1 MSVPFSWEGRRLTS
15 DINYAGGWAN
25 ARGATEAVVARAR
38 ALGVKFVGGTASS
51 LIKDGSRVV
60 GVETDRGPLHADVVI
75 LAMGSWTPT
84 LLPELSST
92 CLPTGQVVG
101 VIELTDSEAHRYR
114 NAPVTRLIDNGFYVF
129 PPCKCDS
136 GWVMKFAIHQKG
148 FLNPQPGFPSLPR
161 TQLTRGYEFQ
171 QVPAAAKVQLK
182 RGLERVY
189 PELAQREWKASR
201 LCWYSDR
208 PTGDFL
214 LDWHPELEG
223 LFVAAG
229 CCGHAFKFL
238 PIMGRLIS
246 DAMEGRLEPELKEIW
261 SWNGKEGRRDESR
274 DFSQYHRLDQE
285 SRL

>member
-1 MSVPFSWEGRRLTS
+1 MLTT
-15 DINYAGGWAN
+15 DINHAGGWAN
-25 ARGATEAVVARAR
+25 ARGATEAAVARAR

-51 LIKDGSRVV
+51 LIKEGNRVV
-60 GVETDRGPLHADVVI
+60 GVETDRGSYRADIVI
-75 LAMGSWTPT
+75 LTMGSWTPT

-101 VIELTDSEAHRYR
+101 VIELSEYEAARYR
-114 NAPVTRLIDNGFYVF
+114 DAPVTRLIDNGFYVF
-129 PPCKCDS
+129 PPALTAS

-148 FLNPQPGFPSLPR
+148 FLNPQPGYPSLPR
-161 TQLTRGYEFQ
+161 TQLSRGYEFQ
-171 QVPAAAKVQLK
+171 QIPVAARQQLRK
-182 RGLERVY
+182 GLSRVY
-189 PELAQREWKASR
+189 PEMAKKEWKASR

-214 LDWHPELEG
+214 LDWHPVLEG

-238 PIMGRLIS
+238 PIMGRLIT
-246 DAMEGRLEPELKEIW
+246 DAMEGKLSEELREIW
-261 SWNGKEGRRDESR
+261 SWNGKQGRRDESR
-274 DFSQYHRLDQE
+274 DFSEYHRLDQE